1 MKEYCLRLKKGD
13 DLKREIEE
21 LCKIEG
27 IDTAC
32 VISSVG
38 SLIALD
44 IRLAKAQ
51 EKLHIDDGFEILSLN
66 GTISKGKAHLHIAVS
81 DDKGDCLGG
90 HLLEGTL
97 VDTTCE
103 LIILALD
110 AYSSKRT
117 YDEKTGYDEI
127 VFERKDT

>member
-38 SLIALD
+38 SLISLD

-51 EKLHIDDGFEILSLN
+51 DKLHIDDGFEILSLN
-66 GTISKGKAHLHIAVS
+66 GTISKGKAHLHIVVS

-127 VFERKDT
+127 VFERKDI